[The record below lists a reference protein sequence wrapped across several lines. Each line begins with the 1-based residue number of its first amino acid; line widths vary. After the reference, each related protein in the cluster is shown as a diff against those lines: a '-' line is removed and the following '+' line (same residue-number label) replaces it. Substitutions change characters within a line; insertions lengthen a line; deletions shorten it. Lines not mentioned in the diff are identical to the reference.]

1 MQNMLLIDPSNA
13 ANKWEQMF
21 FAHSC
26 LNAAP
31 ATVKNAQ
38 LETAVRL
45 SCNAEAC
52 AMGYLGRMNKREEH
66 SDVNRLLCALS
77 DNRIA
82 IDTVVVA
89 AKCDESV
96 THKMTLRS
104 IAKDLVDRADKVDT
118 KRIISQLTT
127 SQDAIFRL
135 LRSFVPQYFNSSR
148 PVNDIIVALDKQ
160 TARHLVD
167 VMKTYDI
174 SPRVEGADESSE
186 EDDTQAGVSA
196 AVKRAG
202 SVSSRT
208 KPVLVL
214 DMDETLIHT
223 QFNASGTH
231 TVLHRPGLA
240 DFLAKMDGPFEVIVF
255 TAGSARYAEAVMN
268 AIDPNKH
275 VKKRLS
281 REQCSP
287 TPDGVYCKDLRKIPD
302 VDMARTI
309 IVDNIPENYDLQPD
323 NGIPIIDFVGD
334 PHDDALK
341 VLTPML
347 LQFAKDSSL
356 DARTYLPKHLKSVSS
371 ALHGGYF

>member
-1 MQNMLLIDPSNA
+1 MPQVA
-13 ANKWEQMF
+13 
-21 FAHSC
+21 
-26 LNAAP
+26 
-31 ATVKNAQ
+31 
-38 LETAVRL
+38 
-45 SCNAEAC
+45 
-52 AMGYLGRMNKREEH
+52 
-66 SDVNRLLCALS
+66 DVLAS
-77 DNRIA
+77 
-82 IDTVVVA
+82 
-89 AKCDESV
+89 
-96 THKMTLRS
+96 
-104 IAKDLVDRADKVDT
+104 
-118 KRIISQLTT
+118 
-127 SQDAIFRL
+127 
-135 LRSFVPQYFNSSR
+135 
-148 PVNDIIVALDKQ
+148 LDKQ
-160 TARHLVD
+160 VPRHLVD

-174 SPRVEGADESSE
+174 SPRVECSTDSEGEEAATQSRSNAKGKSGGADRH
-186 EDDTQAGVSA
+186 G
-196 AVKRAG
+196 G
-202 SVSSRT
+202 

-240 DFLAKMDGPFEVIVF
+240 DFLATMDKVYYLVVF

-275 VKKRLS
+275 VKHRMS

-287 TPDGVYCKDLRKIPD
+287 TPDGVCCKDLRKVPD

-347 LQFAKDSSL
+347 LQFAKDPSL
-356 DARTYLPKHLKSVSS
+356 DARTFLGKHMKPCGS
-371 ALHGGYF
+371 ALHSGYY